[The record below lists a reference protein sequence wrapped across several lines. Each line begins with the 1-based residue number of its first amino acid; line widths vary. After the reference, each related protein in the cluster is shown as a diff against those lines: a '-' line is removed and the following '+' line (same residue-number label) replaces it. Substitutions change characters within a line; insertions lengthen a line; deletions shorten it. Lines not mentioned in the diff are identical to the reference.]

1 MGDGRIGVTRV
12 AAAADDDVQDDDEIE
27 EVNIF
32 LAELRQRLSML
43 GYRLIDIDT
52 SPTNVRNHQYEAEF
66 QYAQLSGR
74 GVMQHADLTHFE
86 NCAIRHRGLCSA
98 ASPEALAELN
108 RIAHPHHYRTGQTI
122 ISEDVPVDFV
132 ANVVSG
138 IVKLTKTM
146 PDGRQQIVGLLFPF
160 DFVGQAFAGSMAF
173 STEAASDVE
182 LVLLNRKTFEAIV
195 DRHPDLKQ
203 QLLLSTLNE
212 LDAAREWMLLLGSK
226 SADEKVASFLMQLVR
241 RSFNMA
247 CRQEAQLTD
256 PIFEL
261 PVNRADI
268 AGYLGM
274 TVETV
279 SRQISRMKA
288 ERIIKLID
296 VHHYT
301 VPNLNRLADLAG
313 QEPPVWA

>member
-1 MGDGRIGVTRV
+1 MSGTVMTL
-12 AAAADDDVQDDDEIE
+12 
-27 EVNIF
+27 VN
-32 LAELRQRLSML
+32 
-43 GYRLIDIDT
+43 
-52 SPTNVRNHQYEAEF
+52 
-66 QYAQLSGR
+66 
-74 GVMQHADLTHFE
+74 LTHFE

-108 RIAHPHHYRTGQTI
+108 RISNPRHYATGQTI
-122 ISEDVPVDFV
+122 ISEDAPVDFI

-160 DFVGQAFAGSMAF
+160 DFVGQAFAGSMGF
-173 STEAASDVE
+173 SAEAANNVE
-182 LVLLNRKTFEAIV
+182 LVRLNRKAFEATV

-226 SADEKVASFLMQLVR
+226 SAEEKVTSFLMLLVC
-241 RSFNMA
+241 RSFNLN
-247 CRQEAQLTD
+247 CGPEAQ
-256 PIFEL
+256 PANPVFEL
-261 PVNRADI
+261 PIRRADI
-268 AGYLGM
+268 ADYLGM
-274 TVETV
+274 AVETV
-279 SRQISRMKA
+279 SRQINRMKA
-288 ERIIKLID
+288 DGIIKLIGI
-296 VHHYT
+296 HHYT

>member
-1 MGDGRIGVTRV
+1 
-12 AAAADDDVQDDDEIE
+12 
-27 EVNIF
+27 
-32 LAELRQRLSML
+32 
-43 GYRLIDIDT
+43 
-52 SPTNVRNHQYEAEF
+52 
-66 QYAQLSGR
+66 
-74 GVMQHADLTHFE
+74 MQHADLTHFE
-86 NCAIRHRGLCSA
+86 NCAISHRGLCSA

-108 RIAHPHHYRTGQTI
+108 RIANPRHYATGQTI
-122 ISEDVPVDFV
+122 IPEDVPVDFI

-160 DFVGQAFAGSMAF
+160 DFVGQAFAGSMTF
-173 STEAASDVE
+173 SAEAANDVE
-182 LVLLNRKTFEAIV
+182 LVRLNRKAFEAVV

-226 SADEKVASFLMQLVR
+226 SADEKVASFLMLLVR
-241 RSFNMA
+241 RSFNMS
-247 CRQEAQLTD
+247 CGPKAQPVS

-268 AGYLGM
+268 AGYLG
-274 TVETV
+274 TSAETV

-288 ERIIKLID
+288 DGIIKLID
-296 VHHYT
+296 IRHYT
-301 VPNLNRLADLAG
+301 VPDINRLAALAG

>member
-1 MGDGRIGVTRV
+1 MSDSITPLV
-12 AAAADDDVQDDDEIE
+12 
-27 EVNIF
+27 
-32 LAELRQRLSML
+32 
-43 GYRLIDIDT
+43 
-52 SPTNVRNHQYEAEF
+52 
-66 QYAQLSGR
+66 
-74 GVMQHADLTHFE
+74 DLMHFE
-86 NCAIRHRGLCSA
+86 NCAIRRRGFCSA
-98 ASPEALAELN
+98 ASPEALGELD
-108 RIAHPHHYRTGQTI
+108 RIANRHHYTAGQTI
-122 ISEDVPVDFV
+122 ISEGVPVDFV

-160 DFVGQAFAGSMAF
+160 GFVGQAFAGAMAF
-173 STEAASDVE
+173 SAEAASDVE
-182 LVLLNRKTFEAIV
+182 LVCLNRKAFEAII
-195 DRHPDLKQ
+195 DRNPDLKQ

-226 SADEKVASFLMQLVR
+226 SAEEKVASFLMLLVR
-241 RSFNMA
+241 WSINA
-247 CRQEAQLTD
+247 GCGQEAQPAE

-268 AGYLGM
+268 ASYLGT

-279 SRQISRMKA
+279 SRQISRLKA
-288 ERIIKLID
+288 DGIIKLID

-301 VPNLNRLADLAG
+301 VPDLNRLASLAG